1 MVSPLFEAEAM
12 FHLQQPHMQHLRSK
26 FNFVFSCA
34 VVYFQCASTCTS
46 NIFVCGEACVQIN
59 ELCDSRRAAHAFCI
73 HHLVRLHGDLYIT
86 IILIRVCVMFVD
98 SIGVVSSEYSHSW
111 IQSDF
116 AVSVWVKPAPGCNGI
131 ILSKASDSGALV
143 YYTVSMT
150 GDTEGAPVTVS
161 LSILNQNTMV
171 GVPPVS

>member
-1 MVSPLFEAEAM
+1 M
-12 FHLQQPHMQHLRSK
+12 
-26 FNFVFSCA
+26 
-34 VVYFQCASTCTS
+34 
-46 NIFVCGEACVQIN
+46 QIN
-59 ELCDSRRAAHAFCI
+59 ELCDSRRAAHTYCL
-73 HHLVRLHGDLYIT
+73 HHLYIT

-171 GVPPVS
+171 GLSPDS